1 MLFHRPF
8 HLAKNKFLRG
18 TPPPQSLCVTS
29 LASKRGKEL
38 VSVLH
43 GAFRRRREGGEASAI
58 SLSNHIVPGMC
69 VCLSEYLHFVF
80 YHYLDYL
87 PQIGVNK

>member
-1 MLFHRPF
+1 MLFHRPL
-8 HLAKNKFLRG
+8 HLAKNKFLG
-18 TPPPQSLCVTS
+18 ENLPPPSLCVTS

-43 GAFRRRREGGEASAI
+43 GAFRRRREGEASAI